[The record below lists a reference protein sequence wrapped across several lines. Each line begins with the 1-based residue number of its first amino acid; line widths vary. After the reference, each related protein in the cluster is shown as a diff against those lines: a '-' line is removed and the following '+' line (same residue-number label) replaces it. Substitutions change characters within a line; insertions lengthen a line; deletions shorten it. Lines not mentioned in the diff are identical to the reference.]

1 MEFLE
6 QVQRRAMKM
15 VRGLEHLP
23 YEDRLRELRLF
34 SLGKRRLQ
42 GDDSSLPVPEE
53 SLQESWGRIF
63 QKGR

>member
-1 MEFLE
+1 MKFLE

-34 SLGKRRLQ
+34 ILKRRRL
-42 GDDSSLPVPEE
+42 
-53 SLQESWGRIF
+53 
-63 QKGR
+63 